1 MPLLKEKMYTTDDI
15 YALPSGKRAELIQGQ
30 IYAMA
35 PPTSTHQRIV
45 NYVSTEINLY
55 IRKNSGSCEVFPADR
70 KTHV

>member
-1 MPLLKEKMYTTDDI
+1 MLKEKMYTIDDI

-45 NYVSTEINLY
+45 HFLDWTIGSY
-55 IRKNSGSCEVFPADR
+55 IRKNNGNCEVFPAPFPYS
-70 KTHV
+70 